1 MTFHHLHFPRGLPF
15 LSLFLPPSLPAPFPP
30 SLPFTICLFSP
41 FPPSLPPSLRLCL
54 DSGRAYAICV
64 SLCPQRPATES
75 LLAVSPSEMPLRTST
90 RRGLSSESVAVDAE
104 TGFGDRFC
112 GVGVEGLRF
121 RPRDSVSRLTVSVSR
136 SAGRPAIRICLGDV
150 RDGCRTPSGGRFYIV
165 PLASG
170 AAVAAA
176 EGGDRPRC
184 ELGRAPETPRS
195 SAGLSR
201 SRQSSGASLVSQS
214 SGVQAYVG
222 RGCRCAFGPEP
233 GVGAAGVGR
242 PARRSSAPEA

>member
-1 MTFHHLHFPRGLPF
+1 
-15 LSLFLPPSLPAPFPP
+15 
-30 SLPFTICLFSP
+30 
-41 FPPSLPPSLRLCL
+41 
-54 DSGRAYAICV
+54 
-64 SLCPQRPATES
+64 
-75 LLAVSPSEMPLRTST
+75 MPLRTST
-90 RRGLSSESVAVDAE
+90 RRGLSSDSVAVDAG

-112 GVGVEGLRF
+112 GVVVQGLRF
-121 RPRDSVSRLTVSVSR
+121 RPRDSVSRLTVSVLR

-150 RDGCRTPSGGRFYIV
+150 RDGCQTPSGGRFYIV
-165 PLASG
+165 PWASG

-184 ELGRAPETPRS
+184 ELGRAPERPRS

-233 GVGAAGVGR
+233 GVGAARAGR
-242 PARRSSAPEA
+242 PARRSSRGLTRDPRGPTGLGAGGWGGRPSRPGRGPTRILAI